1 MSENDNKETET
12 VVASGTSHDVGQ
24 HEHHS
29 RDSKAQGLLADVAD
43 RIKQSGPEV
52 YNRLR
57 DSMVEKELSERVAL
71 LDKGVQKRFQLMT
84 ELRKVDKP
92 DHEAFNADGSLA
104 HGTYSKPRLEEIKK
118 AKEALAKHENALEK
132 ALAHNDFSKLKE
144 TCK

>member
-12 VVASGTSHDVGQ
+12 VIAHGTVHD
-24 HEHHS
+24 HHH
-29 RDSKAQGLLADVAD
+29 DTKETKAQGLLADVAD

-57 DSMVEKELSERVAL
+57 DAMVEKELAERVSL

-92 DHEAFNADGSLA
+92 DNETFNADGSLA
-104 HGTYSKPRLEEIKK
+104 SGTYSKPRLEEIKK